1 MAKRGRKASRVRGV
15 FMISVAA
22 ELAGMH
28 PQTLRVYEQR
38 GLIKPNR
45 SAKKTR
51 LYSQADV
58 ERLRY
63 IHELTVEMGM
73 NLAGVERVF
82 ELEQVVIEMRGQ
94 LELASEE
101 IERMKKRYAREI
113 EAVHRSY
120 RREIV
125 PYERHVDIVLAE
137 EAAPPKGFR
146 IQIKRGKK

>member
-1 MAKRGRKASRVRGV
+1 
-15 FMISVAA
+15 MISVAA
-22 ELAGMH
+22 DLAGMH

-82 ELEQVVIEMRGQ
+82 ELEQVVIEMRGR
-94 LELASEE
+94 LDLASEE
-101 IERMKKRYAREI
+101 IEKMKKRLALEV

-125 PYERHVDIVLAE
+125 PYVRNVDIVPVE
-137 EAAPPKGFR
+137 QAAPPKGFR
-146 IQIKRGKK
+146 ISIKRGKK